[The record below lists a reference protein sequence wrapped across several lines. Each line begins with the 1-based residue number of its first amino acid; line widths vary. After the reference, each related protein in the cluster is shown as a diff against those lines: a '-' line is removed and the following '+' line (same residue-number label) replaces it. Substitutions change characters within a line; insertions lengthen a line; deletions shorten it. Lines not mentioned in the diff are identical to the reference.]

1 MYEINPVRDADDN
14 SFFSR
19 YRLPSKLFYVTCGAG
34 LRMAIKHEKDPSVA
48 DASAWAVKLQAVNDA
63 MLTKFKC
70 SNNHTKEY
78 KAAINS
84 NSEDVDVIYRR
95 LFEYL
100 FMEGFT
106 EDKSCLLLN

>member
-48 DASAWAVKLQAVNDA
+48 DASYQ
-63 MLTKFKC
+63 
-70 SNNHTKEY
+70 
-78 KAAINS
+78 
-84 NSEDVDVIYRR
+84 
-95 LFEYL
+95 
-100 FMEGFT
+100 
-106 EDKSCLLLN
+106 